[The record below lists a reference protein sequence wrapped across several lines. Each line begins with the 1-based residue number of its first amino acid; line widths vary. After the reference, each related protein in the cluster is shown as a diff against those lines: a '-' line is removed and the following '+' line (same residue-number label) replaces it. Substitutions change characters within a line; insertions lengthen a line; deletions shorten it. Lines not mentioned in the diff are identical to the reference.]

1 MATNP
6 NNLEQ
11 QIKSVANDIAV
22 NSGAKNTQ
30 DFIET
35 NMRKSRSSNIARS
48 VEGTRAIGDFTAKLL
63 QLTLYQSFDNDY
75 DMGPYGWIDKFETK
89 VINAGNSEQFSRALI
104 LGSDT
109 YVETNFIPQSLS
121 YPQLDSVT
129 YIKLYKS
136 IGNGTNTDAELSTID
151 TGSLGYKYL
160 KPLTIIEDQWVPY
173 FKSGKLTSWVADQIN
188 LFRKTYT
195 FFRLNKIETMLSHI
209 ITAALNTSNTSQNQN
224 ASVLGHPYRLDG
236 VQANMLDCFTKE
248 IFPEIEKMRFFT
260 NKYNLRLNG
269 DANGINNSS
278 KDELLMFVNQATY
291 TKLTHGVL
299 ASVFNN
305 KLAEIESILPKE
317 NIIPVSNKV
326 VNIPN
331 SSTAIT
337 MDTNPLIDDNQVL
350 IISKN
355 SIKHLQWL
363 LKPGSVQMYDQN
375 LARQF
380 TFHAW
385 GAYGFIPWGQCFL
398 YKNDNL
404 RIV

>member
-48 VEGTRAIGDFTAKLL
+48 VEGSRAVGDFTAKLL
-63 QLTLYQSFDNDY
+63 QLTLYQTFDNDY
-75 DMGPYGWIDKFETK
+75 DMGPYSWIDKFPTK

-104 LGSDT
+104 SGSDT
-109 YVETNFIPQSLS
+109 YVENQFIPNKLS
-121 YPQLDSVT
+121 YPKLDSVA

-136 IGNGTNTDAELSTID
+136 IGNGSSTDAELSTID

-195 FFRLNKIETMLSHI
+195 FFRLNKIETMISHI
-209 ITAALNTSNTSQNQN
+209 ISNIRTETTAGVLPSTTGKVCRLN
-224 ASVLGHPYRLDG
+224 G
-236 VQANMLDCFTKE
+236 VAATMLECFTKE

-260 NKYNLRLNG
+260 NTYNLRLNG
-269 DANGINNSS
+269 DASGINNSS

-299 ASVFNN
+299 ANVFNN
-305 KLAEIESILPKE
+305 KLAEIESILPRE
-317 NIIPVSNKV
+317 NIIPVSYKV
-326 VNIPN
+326 NDTFPTSDN
-331 SSTAIT
+331 AIT
-337 MDTNPLIDDNQVL
+337 MSNTPLINDNQVL
-350 IISKN
+350 VISKN
-355 SIKHLQWL
+355 SIQHLQWL

-398 YKNDNL
+398 YQNDNL
-404 RIV
+404 RVA

>member
-35 NMRKSRSSNIARS
+35 NMRKSRSNNIARS
-48 VEGTRAIGDFTAKLL
+48 VEGSRAVGDFTAKLL
-63 QLTLYQSFDNDY
+63 QLTLYQSFSNDY
-75 DMGPYGWIDKFETK
+75 DMGPYSWIDKFETK

-104 LGSDT
+104 SGADT

-136 IGNGTNTDAELSTID
+136 IGNGSSSDAELSTIN

-173 FKSGKLTSWVADQIN
+173 FKSGKLTTWVADQIN

-209 ITAALNTSNTSQNQN
+209 ISNIRTETTQGVHPSTTGKVCRYNGTAGT
-224 ASVLGHPYRLDG
+224 
-236 VQANMLDCFTKE
+236 MLECFTKE

-260 NKYNLRLNG
+260 NTYNLRLNG

-299 ASVFNN
+299 AQVFNN

-326 VNIPN
+326 TDIPA
-331 SSTAIT
+331 SGTAIT
-337 MDTNPLIDDNQVL
+337 MTNTPLIDDNQVL

-363 LKPGSVQMYDQN
+363 LKPGSIQTYDQN

-398 YKNDNL
+398 YQNDNL
-404 RIV
+404 RVA